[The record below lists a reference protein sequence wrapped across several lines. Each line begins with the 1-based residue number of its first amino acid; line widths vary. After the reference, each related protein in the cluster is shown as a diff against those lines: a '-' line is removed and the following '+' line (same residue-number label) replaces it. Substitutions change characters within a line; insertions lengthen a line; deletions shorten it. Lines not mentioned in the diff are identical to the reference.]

1 MERIPAGEGG
11 QKAIRTQAARAYAR
25 AACDADGFIPAN
37 GWNLLFFLYLQHHRT
52 PRGRAIT
59 TDFLEKA
66 VTLSLQVKLS
76 DPELVRQ
83 WFLSKGSLL
92 LPEGHGSCRCG
103 SRRRR

>member
-1 MERIPAGEGG
+1 MFASTAFPIPL
-11 QKAIRTQAARAYAR
+11 ICSNFLRTQKTFASDAKQTAAVVEFA
-25 AACDADGFIPAN
+25 
-37 GWNLLFFLYLQHHRT
+37 LFLDLQHHRP